1 MRKNCKEISSVIPSF
16 GQMMTPVKFITRFV
30 EELRIPN
37 SYVVSGLA
45 KKIVEKS
52 VNIMEGKRTTTIA
65 SAALYFAIELL
76 GITSVTSADVS
87 RVAKIAENTLKSAS
101 KVLKEKKSSL
111 ITNEELQDFKSQ
123 LEK

>member
-1 MRKNCKEISSVIPSF
+1 
-16 GQMMTPVKFITRFV
+16 MMTPVKFITRFV